1 MPAHVDDEHTIQ
13 YMDDNQ
19 EYEFIEEDIEEV
31 MIDDDNDEVDIDDEY
46 ELDGDKQ
53 QQQPRPV
60 IDYINVDEQ
69 IDGYYTIEI
78 EDEDFGK
85 DSIIA

>member
-13 YMDDNQ
+13 YIEDNQ

-31 MIDDDNDEVDIDDEY
+31 MVDDDVDIDDGY
-46 ELDGDKQ
+46 ELDGDEPQHQ
-53 QQQPRPV
+53 QQQQRPV
-60 IDYINVDEQ
+60 IDYINVEEQ

-78 EDEDFGK
+78 EDDEYGK